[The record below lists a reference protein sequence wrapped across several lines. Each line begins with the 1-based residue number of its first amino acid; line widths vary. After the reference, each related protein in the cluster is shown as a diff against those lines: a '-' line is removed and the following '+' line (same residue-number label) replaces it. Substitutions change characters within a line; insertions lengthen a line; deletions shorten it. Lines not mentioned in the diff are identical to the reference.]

1 MGGDARAQRALAR
14 RGPRDGLTARSPEVD
29 IATRGARMG
38 EMADEETLADR
49 LIMTFEL
56 FEFGVEMMAANL
68 RRRHPDAT
76 PEKIEQLLGEWLA
89 ERPGA
94 ELGDGPGVPVPLS
107 RFR

>member
-1 MGGDARAQRALAR
+1 M
-14 RGPRDGLTARSPEVD
+14 V
-29 IATRGARMG
+29 

-49 LIMTFEL
+49 LAMAFEL

-68 RRRHPDAT
+68 RRRHPEAPPD
-76 PEKIEQLLGEWLA
+76 EIERLLEAWLA

-94 ELGDGPGVPVPLS
+94 ELGDGPGVPVSLA

>member
-1 MGGDARAQRALAR
+1 M
-14 RGPRDGLTARSPEVD
+14 S
-29 IATRGARMG
+29 

-49 LIMTFEL
+49 LAATFEL

-76 PEKIEQLLGEWLA
+76 PDEIERLLENWLA

-107 RFR
+107 RFQ

>member
-1 MGGDARAQRALAR
+1 M
-14 RGPRDGLTARSPEVD
+14 SK
-29 IATRGARMG
+29 
-38 EMADEETLADR
+38 MAEEETLADR

-68 RRRHPDAT
+68 RRRHPGAT
-76 PEKIEQLLGEWLA
+76 PDEIERLLEAWLA

-94 ELGDGPGVPVPLS
+94 ELGDGPGVPVPLA

>member
-1 MGGDARAQRALAR
+1 
-14 RGPRDGLTARSPEVD
+14 
-29 IATRGARMG
+29 MG
-38 EMADEETLADR
+38 EMADEETPADR
-49 LIMTFEL
+49 LAATFEL

-76 PEKIEQLLGEWLA
+76 PDEIERRVEDWLA

-94 ELGDGPGVPVPLS
+94 ELGDGPGVLVPLA

>member
-1 MGGDARAQRALAR
+1 MSQ
-14 RGPRDGLTARSPEVD
+14 
-29 IATRGARMG
+29 
-38 EMADEETLADR
+38 MADEETPAERLA
-49 LIMTFEL
+49 LTFEL

-76 PEKIEQLLGEWLA
+76 PDEIERLLEAWLA

-94 ELGDGPGVPVPLS
+94 ELGDGVGVPVPLT